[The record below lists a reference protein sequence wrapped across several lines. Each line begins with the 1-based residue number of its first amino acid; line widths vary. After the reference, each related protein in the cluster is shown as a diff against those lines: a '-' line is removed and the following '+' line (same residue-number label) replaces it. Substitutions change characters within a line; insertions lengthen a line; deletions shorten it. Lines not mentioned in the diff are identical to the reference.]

1 MRVLFITSSRIG
13 DAVLSTG
20 LLNYIAQNHPD
31 AKVTIVCGPL
41 AAPLFEG
48 YPKLEKLVA
57 LQKKSFHRHWLGLWI
72 ITIGTKWDV
81 VIDLRNSAVSR
92 LVRAKQRFI
101 FGKHIDQELHKVE
114 QAAATMKLSSVPS
127 PQSWFSAKQNAKAK
141 ELVPDGGPVLG
152 VGPAANWQGK
162 TWPAENFIEIV
173 KHITAPDGLLP
184 GARVAVFAAPG
195 EEDIARRVLNS
206 VPENKRID
214 VIAKGNPGEAAA
226 ALARCAFYIG
236 NDSGLMHSAAAAGIP
251 TLGLF
256 GPSWPHLYRPW
267 GARADYISTPEN
279 YDQLIAYPGYSS
291 KTAPSLMTTLT
302 VDAVK
307 AKLEDFRNELKKAV

>member
-1 MRVLFITSSRIG
+1 MKVLFITSSRIG

-20 LLNYIAQNHPD
+20 LLNYIAQNHPG
-31 AKVTIVCGPL
+31 AKVTVVCGPL

-48 YPKLEKLVA
+48 YPNLEKLVA
-57 LQKKSFHRHWLGLWI
+57 LQKKSFNRHWLGLWLL
-72 ITIGTKWDV
+72 TIPTRWDM

-92 LVRAKQRFI
+92 LVRAKERYI
-101 FGKHIDQELHKVE
+101 FGSHIDETKHKVE
-114 QAAATMKLSSVPS
+114 QAAATMKLSNVPS
-127 PQSWFSAKQNAKAK
+127 PKLWFSEKQNARAK

-162 TWPAENFIEIV
+162 TWPAENFIEII
-173 KHITAPDGLLP
+173 KFITAPGRLMPD
-184 GARVAVFAAPG
+184 ARVAVFAAPG
-195 EEDIARRVLNS
+195 EEEVSRKVLNS
-206 VPENKRID
+206 VPENRRID
-214 VIAKGNPGEAAA
+214 VIAKGNPGVAAA

-236 NDSGLMHSAAAAGIP
+236 NDSGLMHSAAAAGVP

-267 GARADYISTPEN
+267 GSNADYISTPEN
-279 YDQLIAYPGYSS
+279 YDRLISYPGYNP

-302 VDAVK
+302 VDMVK
-307 AKLEDFRNELKKAV
+307 AKLDSLRGLKRAV